1 VEDMTTTRRAA
12 ALWNGN
18 LLEGNGTVTLQS
30 SGAGTFPISWP
41 ARSAEPNGLTSPE
54 ELIAAAHASCFSMAL
69 SNGLAKAG
77 TPSTQLRTSAEVDFT
92 PGTGITGIRLYVS
105 GDVAGLDTA
114 GFQAA
119 AQVAKENCPVSQALK
134 AVPIQLIFE

>member
-1 VEDMTTTRRAA
+1 MTTTRKAA
-12 ALWNGN
+12 AVWNGN

-30 SGAGTFPISWP
+30 SGVGTFNISWP

-54 ELIAAAHASCFSMAL
+54 ELIGAAHASCFSMAL

-77 TPSTQLRTSAEVDFT
+77 TPPTQLRTSAEVDFT
-92 PGTGITGIRLYVS
+92 PGTGITEIRLYVS
-105 GDVAGLDTA
+105 GDVVGLDTA

-119 AQVAKENCPVSQALK
+119 AEVAKDNCPVSQALK
-134 AVPIQLIFE
+134 AVPIKLIFE